1 MEKIDWKKYL
11 QKEISCSCGKTHFCD
26 IEEIIIED
34 HAIKQLTNILAR
46 HSYKKLCVVSDDN
59 TEKAAG
65 FQVYEELNAAGY
77 TYDKVVFH
85 DPELVPDEEALISL
99 FSQVPNDCDLI
110 LAVGSGTINDLCR
123 YVSYK
128 MKIDYYIIG
137 TAPSMDGYA
146 SNVSPLIIKHLKTT
160 FEAHPARV
168 ILGDL
173 DVIAKA
179 PLHMISAGVGD
190 ILGKYV
196 CLTDWQ
202 IAHIVND
209 EYICPEIM
217 ALVRQ
222 SIQKVAENATLAAK
236 RDKAAIAAIMEGLVL
251 SGIAMSY
258 IGNSR
263 PASGS
268 EHHMSHYWEMMFL
281 LSQHEDPL
289 HGTKVG
295 VGTVTAIRLYE
306 ML

>member
-34 HAIKQLTNILAR
+34 HAIKQLTTILAR

-196 CLTDWQ
+196 CHRLAD
-202 IAHIVND
+202 
-209 EYICPEIM
+209 CPYC
-217 ALVRQ
+217 
-222 SIQKVAENATLAAK
+222 K
-236 RDKAAIAAIMEGLVL
+236 
-251 SGIAMSY
+251 
-258 IGNSR
+258 
-263 PASGS
+263 
-268 EHHMSHYWEMMFL
+268 
-281 LSQHEDPL
+281 
-289 HGTKVG
+289 
-295 VGTVTAIRLYE
+295 
-306 ML
+306 